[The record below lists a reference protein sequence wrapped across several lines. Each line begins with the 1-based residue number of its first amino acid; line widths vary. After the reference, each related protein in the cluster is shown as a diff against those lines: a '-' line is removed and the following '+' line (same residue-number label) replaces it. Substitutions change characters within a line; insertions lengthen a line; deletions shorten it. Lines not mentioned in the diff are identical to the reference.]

1 MNPLFFDDTRFYRET
16 VVDIDAAIVGVSR
29 IRWEALETAQAT
41 PEHAADVMRRNHFD
55 VLPIVD
61 GATVREYFCTAVWGD
76 YSQIR
81 RQRIE
86 RQDIIPHQTHIRDVV
101 RGLAME
107 ERPFY
112 FLSYE
117 HHIVGLLSVA
127 NLNCR
132 QMKIYLFSLLSELEI
147 RLGAF
152 ITKQVPDEAE
162 LRKLT
167 LDSGKE
173 KYSAVKVRF
182 DADRANGLDAP
193 LVEYLYLA
201 DLLTISAQRGLF
213 AELGF
218 ASRSTFEKQINPLND
233 LRNGVAHPNR
243 SLITSA
249 DSVKK
254 LWRDIDLIE
263 ELLFR
268 LR

>member
-29 IRWEALETAQAT
+29 TRWEALETAQAT
-41 PEHAADVMRRNHFD
+41 PERSADLMRRNHFD

-61 GATVREYFCTAVWGD
+61 GWAVHEYFCTAVWGD
-76 YSQIR
+76 YSQVG
-81 RQRIE
+81 RQRIG
-86 RQDIIPHQTHIRDVV
+86 RQDIIPHQPHVRDVI
-101 RGLAME
+101 RGLATE
-107 ERPFY
+107 ERRFY

-127 NLNCR
+127 DLNCR
-132 QMKIYLFSLLSELEI
+132 QVKIYLGSLLSELEI

-152 ITKQVPDEAE
+152 ITKQVPDEAD

-173 KYSAVKVRF
+173 KYTDIKARF

-201 DLLTISAQRGLF
+201 DLLTISAQPVLF
-213 AELGF
+213 TELGF
-218 ASRSTFEKQINPLND
+218 AS
-233 LRNGVAHPNR
+233 
-243 SLITSA
+243 
-249 DSVKK
+249 
-254 LWRDIDLIE
+254 
-263 ELLFR
+263 
-268 LR
+268 